1 MQNKLFGFIS
11 MLDMIFRMSRT
22 TFYFLL
28 NILRPYLQTEES
40 GPVIFPEKQLYI
52 ALYVLGTPDSYR

>member
-1 MQNKLFGFIS
+1 MQNKLLVFIS
-11 MLDMIFRMSRT
+11 MLDMISRMCHT

-40 GPVIFPEKQLYI
+40 GPVISAEKQLYI